1 MRFLLLSCANRRSLI
16 QLPLPSFP
24 TDVSD
29 TSIED
34 GVSAGVPEQEVADP
48 NHGRV
53 FHPYQ
58 CHLHQIIHIGP
69 GGALQ
74 PIHRDG
80 GYCGFDFGPKVEVE
94 ISTIWALSDFTED
107 VGPTRGVRRFCSNFV
122 HTVS

>member
-1 MRFLLLSCANRRSLI
+1 M
-16 QLPLPSFP
+16 Q
-24 TDVSD
+24 
-29 TSIED
+29 D
-34 GVSAGVPEQEVADP
+34 GVSPGVPEEQEAPDP
-48 NHGRV
+48 NHARV

-80 GYCGFDFGPKVEVE
+80 GYCGYDFGSKVEVE

-107 VGPTRGVRRFCSNFV
+107 VGPTRGTSAPHVLATRFCTKHLS
-122 HTVS
+122 

>member
-1 MRFLLLSCANRRSLI
+1 M
-16 QLPLPSFP
+16 Q
-24 TDVSD
+24 
-29 TSIED
+29 D
-34 GVSAGVPEQEVADP
+34 GVSPGVPEEQEAPDP
-48 NHGRV
+48 NHARV

-80 GYCGFDFGPKVEVE
+80 GYCGYDFGSKVEVE

-107 VGPTRGVRRFCSNFV
+107 VGPTRGAPAPTSLPFAQSI
-122 HTVS
+122 

>member
-1 MRFLLLSCANRRSLI
+1 M
-16 QLPLPSFP
+16 Q
-24 TDVSD
+24 
-29 TSIED
+29 D
-34 GVSAGVPEQEVADP
+34 GVSAGVPEEQEAPDP
-48 NHGRV
+48 NHARV

-80 GYCGFDFGPKVEVE
+80 GYCGYDFGSKVEVE

-107 VGPTRGVRRFCSNFV
+107 VGPTRGTSAPTSLQPVVAQSI
-122 HTVS
+122 